1 MSLLSSNRLVV
12 AIHPRGIDALRLHR
26 GRLPR
31 SPIRLAER
39 QRFDV
44 AALPDDDAPPWQ
56 RPLAL
61 LRELAGSGARH
72 LHLVVSNHFVRY
84 QLLPWESV
92 VACKGDTQALA
103 QARFQLAFGDAAAGW
118 QVLAD
123 APRFRSASLAAA
135 IDGQLLASA
144 REIAAAAGLQIAG
157 IHPHLLAARQCM
169 VKESKKNT
177 GTGWFA
183 VFEPGRLTVLGS
195 VQGRA
200 SSLHNIRLH
209 APEALLPTL
218 QQCVA
223 ADRLKSAAG
232 GAVCLHAPGW
242 SGDEAGMVSFVR
254 LDGQEGAQG
263 AHVDFGQAMAW
274 CGSR

>member
-12 AIHPRGIDALRLHR
+12 AIHERGIDALRIRR

-39 QRFDV
+39 QRFD
-44 AALPDDDAPPWQ
+44 AGALPDDDAPPWQ

-84 QLLPWESV
+84 QLLPWESI

-103 QARFQLAFGDAAAGW
+103 QARLQLAFGDAAAGW

-144 REIAAAAGLQIAG
+144 REIAAAAGLQIAS
-157 IHPHLLAARQCM
+157 IRPHLLAARQCHP
-169 VKESKKNT
+169 VKNT
-177 GTGWFA
+177 GAGWFA

-200 SSLHNIRLH
+200 TSLHNIRLH

-218 QQCVA
+218 HQCVA
-223 ADRLKSAAG
+223 ADRLKSAPD

-242 SGDEAGMVSFVR
+242 SGDEAGMASVVR
-254 LDGQEGAQG
+254 LDGADGAQG

>member
-1 MSLLSSNRLVV
+1 MSLLSSDRLVV
-12 AIHPRGIDALRLHR
+12 AIHERGIDALLVRR

-31 SPIRLAER
+31 SPLRIVER
-39 QRFDV
+39 HRFDV
-44 AALPDDDAPPWQ
+44 DAADDEAPSWQ
-56 RPLAL
+56 RPVAL
-61 LRELAGSGARH
+61 LGNLAGAGVRR

-92 VACKGDTQALA
+92 VACQGDTAALA

-118 QVLAD
+118 QIVAD

-135 IDGQLLASA
+135 IDGQLLAAA
-144 REIAAAAGLQIAG
+144 RASAAAAGLQIAG
-157 IHPHLLAARQCM
+157 VRPHLLSALASLQQHS
-169 VKESKKNT
+169 VKNT
-177 GTGWFA
+177 GSGWFA

-195 VQGRA
+195 AQGRA
-200 SSLHNIRLH
+200 SSLHNIRLQ

-223 ADRLKSAAG
+223 ADRLQAAPG
-232 GAVCLHAPGW
+232 GTVCLHAPGW
-242 SGDEAGMVSFVR
+242 SGEHAALAGVLR
-254 LDGQEGAQG
+254 LDGADGAPD
-263 AHVDFGQAMAW
+263 DFGQAMAW